1 MGYLALSRRALLDL
15 DDIERF
21 SVEKWGRNVADQ
33 YLTMTEQALEL
44 LKEQPGLLRAKP
56 DVSESFMFYR
66 VKHHFLVCALE
77 DRNVYVLAVIYGSM
91 DLPDRIA
98 ELEPS
103 LQQEA
108 DILHGAFLASR
119 RR

>member
-21 SVEKWGRNVADQ
+21 SVETWGHDVAEQ
-33 YLTMTEQALEL
+33 YMTTIEQALEL
-44 LKEQPGLLRAKP
+44 LKEQSGLLRAKP
-56 DVSESFMFYR
+56 DVSESFVFYR
-66 VKHHFLVCALE
+66 VRRHFLVCALGGQ
-77 DRNVYVLAVIYGSM
+77 NVFVLAVFHGSM
-91 DLPDRIA
+91 DLPDRIS

-108 DILHGAFLASR
+108 DILHRALLASR